1 MPQGEMYMP
10 QLPIKPIALLLLVA
24 LLLVCFRGSSPAE
37 PAAAFSE
44 TPPTVG
50 TSAAPV
56 TSQTAT
62 TQAVTTAAPTS
73 TASSPTVP
81 PTTVAGE
88 IIPPVT
94 VPPTT
99 VPPTTVPPTTIP
111 PTTAAPTT
119 VPDPIDAQR
128 AFIYHC
134 GSGEYSY
141 IRGDLNAIQYPASLT
156 KLMSIY
162 VGLMYLQPEQLV
174 TVGDIVNTVPS
185 DSSLAYLVPG
195 DQLTVKD
202 LMAALLLP
210 SGNDAAQVWA
220 VEAGRA
226 AAGDPSMTQWAAR
239 EYFMGEMNRQAALL
253 GLTNSH
259 FVTPDGYDA
268 DGHYSSVAD
277 LCKIAQLCL
286 ENPLILSITSMAKYT
301 VTLSGREVTWS
312 NTNLM
317 LQTGWPSYYRENV
330 IGLKTGSTSAA
341 GNCVIAVFR
350 EADELVIIGVF
361 GSSSYTTRFEA
372 VLALYDEY
380 L

>member
-1 MPQGEMYMP
+1 MP

-24 LLLVCFRGSSPAE
+24 LLLMGFRGSSPAE

-56 TSQTAT
+56 TSQTAA

-73 TASSPTVP
+73 TVT
-81 PTTVAGE
+81 PTT
-88 IIPPVT
+88 IPAA
-94 VPPTT
+94 
-99 VPPTTVPPTTIP
+99 TVPPTTIP

-226 AAGDPSMTQWAAR
+226 AAGDPTMTQWAAR

-268 DGHYSSVAD
+268 DGHYSSVGD